1 MSLMVMTKGF
11 ILIIFRLFMKA
22 ASMPDGLA
30 EEIDDWKDNPRVDF
44 YFKYGITEA
53 RYVRD
58 I

>member
-30 EEIDDWKDNPRVDF
+30 EEIDDWKVNPRVDF
-44 YFKYGITEA
+44 YFKCDFNEA
-53 RYVRD
+53 RYVE